1 MAKILVI
8 RLSAIGDVAMTVPVL
23 YSAAKANPQHSFTV
37 LTQAFLIPV
46 FMNRPANVD
55 VIGIN
60 TKGAEK
66 SLLGLLRFT
75 SALVKY
81 EYDMVLD
88 LHNVLRTMIIRTYF
102 RLHGK
107 PVYVLDKARNE
118 RKRLTRA
125 EQKVFKP
132 LRPVIERYADV
143 FKAAGLAYTESFTSL
158 YESSP
163 ADLSKMEA
171 VAGTKTGK
179 WIGIAP
185 FAKHRGKIYPT
196 DTMEEIV
203 SELSKNE
210 DTTIF
215 LFGGKG
221 YEEAV
226 LEEWAFQ
233 YPRVTNVV
241 GKYSLDNELAL
252 ISQLD
257 VLVCMD
263 SANMHFAS
271 LVGTRVVSIWGAT
284 HPYAG
289 FYGYRQSP
297 EDIIQTDLPCRP
309 CSVFG
314 QKPCMRGDWACMA
327 QIAPHT
333 ILDKIRAVLYETD
346 APGRTR

>member
-8 RLSAIGDVAMTVPVL
+8 RLSAIGDVAMTVPVI
-23 YSAAKANPQHSFTV
+23 YSAAKANPQDSFTV

-60 TKGAEK
+60 TKAAEK
-66 SLLGLLRFT
+66 TLAGLLRFA

-81 EYDMVLD
+81 DYDIVLD
-88 LHNVLRTMIIRTYF
+88 LHNVIRTMIVRSFF
-102 RLHGK
+102 RIKGK
-107 PVYVLDKARNE
+107 KVFVVDKARKE
-118 RKRLTRA
+118 RKHLTARDH
-125 EQKVFKP
+125 KVFKP

-143 FKAAGLAYTESFTSL
+143 FRAAGLNYTETFTSL
-158 YESSP
+158 YESRA
-163 ADLSKMEA
+163 ADLSAMEA

-185 FAKHRGKIYPT
+185 FAKHRGKIYPV
-196 DTMEEIV
+196 DEMEQV
-203 SELSKNE
+203 VARLSEHE
-210 DTTIF
+210 DYTIF
-215 LFGGKG
+215 LVGGRG

-226 LEEWAFQ
+226 LEQWAFQ
-233 YPRVTNVV
+233 YPRVKSIV
-241 GKYSLDNELAL
+241 GRYTLDNELAL

-257 VLVCMD
+257 VLLCMD

-271 LVGTRVVSIWGAT
+271 LVGTKVVSIWGAT

-289 FYGYRQSP
+289 FYGYHQNP
-297 EDIIQTDLPCRP
+297 DNAIQTDLPCRP

-314 QKPCMRGDWACMA
+314 QKPCFRGDWACMT
-327 QIAPHT
+327 QITPEM
-333 ILDKIRAVLYETD
+333 IVEKVKEVCR
-346 APGRTR
+346 

>member
-8 RLSAIGDVAMTVPVL
+8 RLSAIGDVAMTVPVI
-23 YSAAKANPQHSFTV
+23 YSAAKANPQDSFTV

-60 TKGAEK
+60 TKAAEK
-66 SLLGLLRFT
+66 TLAGLLRFA

-81 EYDMVLD
+81 DYDIVLD
-88 LHNVLRTMIIRTYF
+88 LHNVIRTMIVRSFF
-102 RLHGK
+102 RIKGK
-107 PVYVLDKARNE
+107 KVFVVDKARKE
-118 RKRLTRA
+118 RKHLTARDH
-125 EQKVFKP
+125 KVFKP

-143 FKAAGLAYTESFTSL
+143 FRAAGLNYTETFTSL
-158 YESSP
+158 YESRA
-163 ADLSKMEA
+163 ADLSAMEA

-185 FAKHRGKIYPT
+185 FAKHRGKIYPV
-196 DTMEEIV
+196 DEMEQV
-203 SELSKNE
+203 VARLSEHE
-210 DTTIF
+210 DYTIF
-215 LFGGKG
+215 LVGGRG

-226 LEEWAFQ
+226 LEQWAFQ
-233 YPRVTNVV
+233 YPRVKSIV
-241 GKYSLDNELAL
+241 GRYTLDNELAL

-257 VLVCMD
+257 VLLCMD

-271 LVGTRVVSIWGAT
+271 LVGTKVVSIWGAT

-289 FYGYRQSP
+289 FYGYHQNP
-297 EDIIQTDLPCRP
+297 DNAIQIDLPCRP

-314 QKPCMRGDWACMA
+314 QKPCFRGDWACMT
-327 QIAPHT
+327 QITPE
-333 ILDKIRAVLYETD
+333 KIVEKVKEVCR
-346 APGRTR
+346 

>member
-8 RLSAIGDVAMTVPVL
+8 RLSAIGDVAMTVPVI

-66 SLLGLLRFT
+66 TLRGLLRFT

-81 EYDMVLD
+81 DYDLVLD
-88 LHNVLRTMIIRTYF
+88 LHNVIRSLIVRSFF

-107 PVYVLDKARNE
+107 KVYVLDKTRKE
-118 RKRLTRA
+118 RKRLTRP
-125 EQKVFKP
+125 ENKLFKP
-132 LRPVIERYADV
+132 LRPVIDRYADV
-143 FKAAGLAYTESFTSL
+143 FKAAGLAYAESFASL

-163 ADLSKMEA
+163 ADLSGMEA
-171 VAGTKTGK
+171 VAGIKTGK
-179 WIGIAP
+179 WVGIAP
-185 FAKHRGKIYPT
+185 FAKHRGKIYPV
-196 DTMEEIV
+196 DHMERVVE
-203 SELSKNE
+203 ELSKHG
-210 DTTIF
+210 DITVF

-226 LEEWAFQ
+226 LEQWAFEH
-233 YPRVTNVV
+233 PRVKNVV

-257 VLVCMD
+257 LLVCMD

-271 LVGTRVVSIWGAT
+271 LVGTRVVSVWGAT
-284 HPYAG
+284 HPYTG
-289 FYGYRQSP
+289 FYGYRQSV
-297 EDIIQTDLPCRP
+297 EDCIQIDLPCRP

-314 QKPCMRGDWACMA
+314 QKPCVRGDWACLA
-327 QIAPHT
+327 QIPPET
-333 ILDKIRAVLYETD
+333 ILHKILTILYEP
-346 APGRTR
+346 ALHENNR

>member
-8 RLSAIGDVAMTVPVL
+8 RLSAIGDVAMTVPVI

-66 SLLGLLRFT
+66 TLRGLLRFT

-81 EYDMVLD
+81 DYDQVLD
-88 LHNVLRTMIIRTYF
+88 LHNVIRTMIIRTFF

-107 PVYVLDKARNE
+107 KVYVLDKTRKE
-118 RKRLTRA
+118 RKRLTQA
-125 EQKVFKP
+125 ENKVFKP
-132 LRPVIERYADV
+132 LRPVIQRYADV
-143 FKAAGLAYTESFTSL
+143 FKAAGLAYVESFASL
-158 YESSP
+158 YESVP
-163 ADLSKMEA
+163 ADLSGMEA
-171 VAGTKTGK
+171 VAGVKSGK

-185 FAKHRGKIYPT
+185 FAKHRGKIYPV
-196 DTMEEIV
+196 DTMEQIV
-203 SELSKNE
+203 CELSKRE

-215 LFGGKG
+215 LFGGRG
-221 YEEAV
+221 YEEAL
-226 LEEWAFQ
+226 LEQWAFQ
-233 YPRVTNVV
+233 YPRVKNVV

-257 VLVCMD
+257 LLVCMD

-271 LVGTRVVSIWGAT
+271 LVGTRVVSVWGAT
-284 HPYAG
+284 HPYTG

-297 EDIIQTDLPCRP
+297 EDCIQSDLACRP

-314 QKPCMRGDWACMA
+314 QKPCLRGDWACLA
-327 QIAPHT
+327 RISPET
-333 ILDKIRAVLYETD
+333 ILNKILTILYGPVLQESS
-346 APGRTR
+346 R